1 MNPARLP
8 KAPGPGL
15 AKPLFGWLG
24 LAGLGLL
31 AGGSPGLAASK
42 QATEPHECSRF
53 MYLGECLWLVCAGPY
68 CTVKTSE
75 KYGNF
80 NPDLVITVTNGTA
93 DGGIEVGSPNSPH
106 RAGEQGYGRK
116 TNLSYRS
123 AQAVGHLL
131 ANTGYCPSEATPAQP
146 YYASSLDSLAWDW
159 SIPEMF
165 YPEALVPGLR
175 EIGDWPWQ
183 SWGAVYPRAGWALQA
198 EEPKAAAI
206 AAQRVGDFVT
216 RSNEPHV
223 YLELKSGG
231 TFVVSSGEESTLV
244 WRPAEGLSENG
255 PVGGDFE
262 LVEPAATPGQ
272 CQTFGANDLPPPR
285 GTSTLGWSAGKLAKS
300 GDYVY
305 TLWRPYTCCKIKGIF
320 LHDVSIPYPP

>member
-1 MNPARLP
+1 MSPVRLP
-8 KAPGPGL
+8 KARGPNR
-15 AKPLFGWLG
+15 AKPTLG
-24 LAGLGLL
+24 RLWLAGLGLL
-31 AGGSPGLAASK
+31 AAGHGEAPAASK
-42 QATEPHECSRF
+42 PATEPHDCPRF
-53 MYLGECLWLVCAGPY
+53 MYVGECFWLVCAGPY

-75 KYGNF
+75 KFGHF
-80 NPDLVITVTNGTA
+80 NPDLVVTVTNGTA
-93 DGGIEVGSPNSPH
+93 DGGIEAGSPNSPH

-131 ANTGYCPSEATPAQP
+131 ADTGYCPSEATPAQP

-165 YPEALVPGLR
+165 YPESLVPGLR
-175 EIGDWPWQ
+175 EIGDWPTQ
-183 SWGAVYPRAGWALQA
+183 SWGAVYPRSGWALQA

-216 RSNEPHV
+216 RNGEPHV

-231 TFVVSSGEESTLV
+231 TFEADDKRV
-244 WRPAEGLSENG
+244 WRPAEGVSEDG

-262 LVEPAATPGQ
+262 LVEPTATQGQ

-320 LHDVSIPYPP
+320 LYDVSIPYPP